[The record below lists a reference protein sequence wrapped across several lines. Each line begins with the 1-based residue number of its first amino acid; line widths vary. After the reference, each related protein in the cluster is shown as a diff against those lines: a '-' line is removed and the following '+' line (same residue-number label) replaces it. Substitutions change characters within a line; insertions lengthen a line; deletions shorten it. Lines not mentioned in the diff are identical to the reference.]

1 MSGTPK
7 KVSALQKLA
16 KVEAR
21 VRHASAVV
29 ESVAMILAA
38 FVSLAVLFTA
48 DETDEA
54 GEGAE
59 A

>member
-21 VRHASAVV
+21 VRHASEVV
-29 ESVAMILAA
+29 ESIAMFLAA
-38 FVSLAVLFTA
+38 GLALVALFTA
-48 DETDEA
+48 DDADEA